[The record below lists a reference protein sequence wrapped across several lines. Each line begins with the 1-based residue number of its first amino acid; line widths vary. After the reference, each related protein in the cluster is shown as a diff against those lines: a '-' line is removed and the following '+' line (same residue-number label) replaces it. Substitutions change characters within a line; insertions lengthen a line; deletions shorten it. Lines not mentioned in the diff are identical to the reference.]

1 MRDIREK
8 NWFWLENDLV
18 DRIDL
23 KPMERL
29 LYMVLARHS
38 DNDSGESFPSEDTLC
53 VKTGVKDKRTI
64 RTYIESLEKK
74 GLIKVKR
81 QLGKSNRYF
90 LKSLKVVTKNDTS
103 VVAKNVVTKN
113 DTGNKNNE
121 KVVTNF
127 AETSSKNCHSN
138 YTHKNTNI
146 MNHEE
151 YDFFENLFK
160 NIEVNFT
167 LTNQKS
173 VKKLLKTLS
182 KEDVEKYLLETYEN
196 MNSNPDIKNLSGA
209 FSKKIQ
215 TGERQP
221 KYQSKV
227 KHVQEEKQEP
237 KNLEKEKIGTIADN
251 KVLTQDLIAAE
262 KEEKANLDILFK
274 NLPEQEQKDILSK
287 SLKLALVESNGFE
300 PFAKLMANSKIK
312 YELLRQLQSR

>member
-53 VKTGVKDKRTI
+53 VKTGAKDKRTI

-127 AETSSKNCHSN
+127 AETSGKNCHSN

-151 YDFFENLFK
+151 HDFFENLFK

-209 FSKKIQ
+209 FSKKIMN
-215 TGERQP
+215 GDR
-221 KYQSKV
+221 QSKYKV
-227 KHVQEEKQEP
+227 KTFKEQKEIKTVETIT
-237 KNLEKEKIGTIADN
+237 KEKPVTTNTIVEDT
-251 KVLTQDLIAAE
+251 KQHQV
-262 KEEKANLDILFK
+262 EEREILDIIFSKLSQDEQ
-274 NLPEQEQKDILSK
+274 NLIKAK
-287 SLKLALVESNGFE
+287 ALAIARIHNSFE
-300 PFAKLMANSKIK
+300 PFALLMADNKIK
-312 YELLRQLQSR
+312 YDLIKELNSGRI

>member
-53 VKTGVKDKRTI
+53 IKTGVKDKRTI

-127 AETSSKNCHSN
+127 AETSGKNCHSN

-151 YDFFENLFK
+151 HDFFENLFK

-182 KEDVEKYLLETYEN
+182 KEDIEKYLLETYEN

-221 KYQSKV
+221 KYQPKN
-227 KHVQEEKQEP
+227 KYVQEEKQEYKP
-237 KNLEKEKIGTIADN
+237 LENQKMKIKIEN

-262 KEEKANLDILFK
+262 KEEKATLDTLFK
-274 NLPEQEQKDILSK
+274 SLPKQEQENIMSNALRIA
-287 SLKLALVESNGFE
+287 LASSNGFE
-300 PFAKLMANSKIK
+300 PFAKLMANTKIK
-312 YELLRQLQSR
+312 YELLRNL